1 MKIVY
6 FLSVFSLCIAL
17 YFSVQNN
24 LPRVKKIAKQSLT
37 AKNASLQHQAKELE
51 QVPFSDLINL
61 AKVQG
66 GLDSAEQLL
75 KKIDGGQFGD
85 KNGSIN
91 QVEFWNY
98 ISKIM
103 RQPEEKEITK
113 AIKEFRDIDKN
124 GDFEI
129 SLSEL
134 QKAQSKKVKS
144 GSTHT

>member
-1 MKIVY
+1 
-6 FLSVFSLCIAL
+6 
-17 YFSVQNN
+17 
-24 LPRVKKIAKQSLT
+24 
-37 AKNASLQHQAKELE
+37 
-51 QVPFSDLINL
+51 VPFSDLINL

-103 RQPEEKEITK
+103 R
-113 AIKEFRDIDKN
+113 
-124 GDFEI
+124 
-129 SLSEL
+129 
-134 QKAQSKKVKS
+134 
-144 GSTHT
+144 